1 MTRPAEAVAVGD
13 EAVAVST
20 GRVPVG
26 ASGVFDVVGLEDSCV
41 SSPVPMGPRSESR
54 AVAASVRWSP
64 ETFCTWVS
72 RAASKASTPSKP
84 PRIAPAIAPIV
95 SVSPPRL
102 AASSSAC
109 GEGSRASSAKAMGI
123 ACAEATDVPTCST
136 RHSRDEDAG
145 LATSCMAL
153 RVAATT
159 SGSGVHAPRS
169 GREST

>member
-1 MTRPAEAVAVGD
+1 MGCKPRRETSSIIERLSA
-13 EAVAVST
+13 
-20 GRVPVG
+20 GRTCCP
-26 ASGVFDVVGLEDSCV
+26 
-41 SSPVPMGPRSESR
+41 
-54 AVAASVRWSP
+54 
-64 ETFCTWVS
+64 
-72 RAASKASTPSKP
+72 RAA

-95 SVSPPRL
+95 SVSPPML

-136 RHSRDEDAG
+136 RHSRDENAG
-145 LATSCMAL
+145 LMASCIAL

-159 SGSGVHAPRS
+159 SGSGDHAPRS

>member
-1 MTRPAEAVAVGD
+1 ME
-13 EAVAVST
+13 
-20 GRVPVG
+20 
-26 ASGVFDVVGLEDSCV
+26 
-41 SSPVPMGPRSESR
+41 
-54 AVAASVRWSP
+54 
-64 ETFCTWVS
+64 
-72 RAASKASTPSKP
+72 ASKASTPSKP

-95 SVSPPRL
+95 SVSPPTL
-102 AASSSAC
+102 AASRRAR
-109 GEGSRASSAKAMGI
+109 GEGSRASSAKAIGI